1 MEDRR
6 AVCHCPNMQKSFT
19 RAGGCFFPIAMIG
32 GFALGAVYGQPMKGI
47 LIGTAVGAALAIA
60 LWLFDRRA

>member
-1 MEDRR
+1 
-6 AVCHCPNMQKSFT
+6 MQKSFT